1 MSDRQTDIGIDD
13 DTSPV
18 DQAFGDFVNVLHY
31 ALDHV
36 VGYRTV
42 TMRKTDPPY
51 IKPPIYKVLLRRRN
65 KLLRQGK
72 VDSAIAVTKK
82 DGKMIADV
90 RSKLLSK
97 ATASNTK
104 QL

>member
-1 MSDRQTDIGIDD
+1 
-13 DTSPV
+13 
-18 DQAFGDFVNVLHY
+18 
-31 ALDHV
+31 
-36 VGYRTV
+36 
-42 TMRKTDPPY
+42 MRETGPPY

-72 VDSAIAVTKK
+72 VESAIAVTKK